1 MQKEWLESV
10 LEINP
15 ATPGSPEDGEEVL
28 YELAG
33 APPIVVQANMSKPQ
47 RLDGVVIGTLVGL
60 NDVGD
65 PLVDFPANGSGA
77 PVAARS
83 TVVMEKLETGREVVL
98 MFEGGNPDKP
108 IIMGLIQP
116 PQADKPIAAGS
127 ARSYGQN
134 PMMAE
139 VDGERLVFTAEKEIV
154 LRCGKASITLTR
166 AGKILIRGAYLL
178 SRSSGVNRIKGGSIQ
193 IN

>member
-1 MQKEWLESV
+1 MQKELLESV

-15 ATPGSPEDGEEVL
+15 ATPGSPEDDEEVL
-28 YELAG
+28 CELVED
-33 APPIVVQANMSKPQ
+33 PPIAAQANLPTFQ
-47 RLDGVVIGTLVGL
+47 RLGGVVIGTLVGL

-83 TVVMEKLETGREVVL
+83 AVTVGQHEIGRETVL
-98 MFEGGNPDKP
+98 TFEGANLELP

-116 PQADKPIAAGS
+116 AQAEKTIAAGS
-127 ARSYGQN
+127 NHRDGQRS
-134 PMMAE
+134 MVAE

-166 AGKILIRGAYLL
+166 AGKVLIRGAYLL

-193 IN
+193 LN

>member
-1 MQKEWLESV
+1 MQKEWLETV

-15 ATPGSPEDGEEVL
+15 ATPGSPEDGEE
-28 YELAG
+28 ELSGLAE
-33 APPIVVQANMSKPQ
+33 ADATAVPANKPAPQ
-47 RLDGVVIGTLVGL
+47 RLDGVVIGTLVGF
-60 NDVGD
+60 NDAGQ

-83 TVVMEKLETGREVVL
+83 TVTVGQYQIGVETVL
-98 MFEGGNPDKP
+98 MFAGGNVEQP

-116 PQADKPIAAGS
+116 PQTGNPIAAGS

-193 IN
+193 LN

>member
-15 ATPGSPEDGEEVL
+15 ATPGSPEADEAVL
-28 YELAG
+28 CELVED
-33 APPIVVQANMSKPQ
+33 PPIAARANLPTFQ
-47 RLDGVVIGTLVGL
+47 RLGGVVIGTLVGL

-65 PLVDFPANGSGA
+65 PLVDFPPNGSGA

-83 TVVMEKLETGREVVL
+83 TVTVGQHEIGRETVL
-98 MFEGGNPDKP
+98 TFEGGNPEEP
-108 IIMGLIQP
+108 FIMGLIQP
-116 PQADKPIAAGS
+116 LQSEQPIAAES
-127 ARSYGQN
+127 AHSDGQN
-134 PMMAE
+134 PIVVE
-139 VDGERLVFTAEKEIV
+139 VDGKRLVFTAEKEIV

-166 AGKILIRGAYLL
+166 AGKVLIRGAYLL

-193 IN
+193 LN